1 MVRSG
6 GCFRREPTAETV
18 QVGSR
23 KPTRPRTNFPKFPSK
38 RAGVHLQAGCR
49 DAVHADQ
56 HADPA
61 GAYAAP
67 LKKKKKKRQARSIW
81 TFQSNAEVRPS
92 RRWKLRVVRGRRPV
106 IGLPE
111 KSAFVGVVF
120 FFCHAVLNLN
130 HMLPHCRPLGAH
142 VRNASV

>member
-1 MVRSG
+1 MVRSC

-23 KPTRPRTNFPKFPSK
+23 KPTRPRTNFPEFPSK

-56 HADPA
+56 HADPV

-67 LKKKKKKRQARSIW
+67 LKKSGGGTSALHSDFPEQRRGSSTIAPLEAACCSWPQACDW
-81 TFQSNAEVRPS
+81 AS
-92 RRWKLRVVRGRRPV
+92 RKER
-106 IGLPE
+106 I
-111 KSAFVGVVF
+111 
-120 FFCHAVLNLN
+120 C
-130 HMLPHCRPLGAH
+130 
-142 VRNASV
+142 